1 LNLRFE
7 SELIGTF
14 AQKSI
19 KNNYLFIFFPIA
31 AKFAATKFSIQKGAE
46 KQY

>member
-1 LNLRFE
+1 LNPRFE
-7 SELIGTF
+7 SELIDIF

-31 AKFAATKFSIQKGAE
+31 ANFAATEIFYSKGRKE
-46 KQY
+46 